1 MRHQLRGQSSS
12 KGNERITAIEKTL
25 AEITRRQDNIILA
38 MPVDLLFDY
47 AAVHIDGPAAAEVDL
62 RVNFTVKEPVNEDWT
77 MWVRHG
83 VLNAR
88 RRHVDGA
95 QLRLARLGQC
105 TVGAGGPDQKVP
117 G

>member
-1 MRHQLRGQSSS
+1 MELRDGVQAEGQMNTDSMD
-12 KGNERITAIEKTL
+12 T
-25 AEITRRQDNIILA
+25 ILA

-47 AAVHIDGPAAAEVDL
+47 AAVHIDGPSAAGVDL

-88 RRHVDGA
+88 RRYVGGA
-95 QLRLARLGQC
+95 QLRLAGLGQC
-105 TVGAGGPDQKVP
+105 TVGVGDRIGRFRVIAGTYPV
-117 G
+117 